1 VIIGIGTDVVV
12 IARMRA
18 LYDRWGDRLVHRILG
33 EQERQVFQARLG
45 RGQAGLSRAV
55 SYLAKRFAAKEA
67 VGKALG
73 CGLSSPMSLH
83 SLQVLNNAAGAPQA
97 VAQKGLASYLA
108 ERGLVVHISVS
119 DEQDLA
125 QAFAIVE
132 SHPIPSSH

>member
-1 VIIGIGTDVVV
+1 MIVGIGTDVVV
-12 IARMRA
+12 IARMRGR
-18 LYDRWGDRLVHRILG
+18 YERWGDRLVNRVLG
-33 EQERQVFQARLG
+33 EQEREVFRARLG

-83 SLQVLNNAAGAPQA
+83 AVQILNNAAGAPQV
-97 VAQKGLASYLA
+97 VAHKQLAHYLA
-108 ERGLVVHISVS
+108 ERSLVVHISVS

-132 SHPIPSSH
+132 STASHTSH

>member
-1 VIIGIGTDVVV
+1 VIVGIGTDVVV
-12 IARMRA
+12 IARMRG
-18 LYDRWGDRLVHRILG
+18 LYERWGDRLVHRILG
-33 EQERQVFQARLG
+33 EQEREVFRTRLG

-83 SLQVLNNAAGAPQA
+83 ALQVLNNAAGAPQA
-97 VAQKGLASYLA
+97 VPQKQLAQYLA

-132 SHPIPSSH
+132 SAASVNRH